1 MRSQGAALPRGEAS
15 PDSESRVEPL
25 PHSWQRGR
33 GSHTPKT
40 GCHPSLQS
48 GWAEGRQHAGGRPR
62 EFLRRGRRP
71 GSQAW
76 SHMGWPPG
84 GATLPAHAW
93 GANQAPA
100 VRCDPPRRRRRRD
113 LHAHARLRLR
123 CVCAAHARGRVCVRS
138 QPVVYN
144 ACARPASSTCR
155 EPPARRAVTGARG
168 QRCARHVLAPRGLS
182 AGRGEQTGRQAG
194 EPRAPGEVSRAGPRA
209 GPGGRRGRKSGGGF
223 LRKQPPSYVL
233 KGEALAGPGGTV
245 PETVHPSGPAR

>member
-1 MRSQGAALPRGEAS
+1 MSPLPAERAGRGPGQGPAARGREAQGVSATGASPREPGLEPRGVA
-15 PDSESRVEPL
+15 P
-25 PHSWQRGR
+25 GR
-33 GSHTPKT
+33 
-40 GCHPSLQS
+40 
-48 GWAEGRQHAGGRPR
+48 A
-62 EFLRRGRRP
+62 
-71 GSQAW
+71 
-76 SHMGWPPG
+76 
-84 GATLPAHAW
+84 LPAHAW
-93 GANQAPA
+93 GANRAPA
-100 VRCDPPRRRRRRD
+100 VRCDPPRRRRRD
-113 LHAHARLRLR
+113 LHAHARSRLR
-123 CVCAAHARGRVCVRS
+123 CVRAAHARGRVCVRS

-182 AGRGEQTGRQAG
+182 AGRGEQAGRQAG